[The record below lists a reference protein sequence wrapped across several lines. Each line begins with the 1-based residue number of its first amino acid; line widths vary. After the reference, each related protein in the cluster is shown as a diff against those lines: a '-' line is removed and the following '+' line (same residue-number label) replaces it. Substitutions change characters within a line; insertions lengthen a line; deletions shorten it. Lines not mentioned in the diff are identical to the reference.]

1 MAFAH
6 LAENVQCQKILETGA
21 DGVKL
26 VTFERGGAALPGVL
40 TDKGVLDLAAASVGK
55 KMAITSVLQVV
66 SDPAALALARELA
79 TGAKAELWQ
88 PLAGCKLLAPIPNPA
103 RNIFCVG
110 RNYKLHIEEGARARG
125 VPPTFPSVPEYF
137 TKPPTGVIGPGAEI
151 DLHSKETK
159 QLDYEVELAMVI
171 GRRCRDLS
179 VAEAMNAVVGY
190 TIVNDVSARDL
201 QRAHGQWFKGKG
213 LDTFCP
219 IGPCIVTSDEFG
231 DPSGRRI
238 SLRVNGEIRQDSSTA
253 DLLFNCATLVS
264 ALSAGLTLLPGDII
278 ATGTPSGVALGMTP
292 QAWLKDG
299 DVVEAE
305 VEGIGVL
312 KNTVRDMSKR

>member
-1 MAFAH
+1 
-6 LAENVQCQKILETGA
+6 L
-21 DGVKL
+21 KL
-26 VTFERGGAALPGVL
+26 ITFERGGTALPGLL
-40 TDKGVLDLAAASVGK
+40 TDKGVLDLAAASAGQK
-55 KMAITSVLQVV
+55 TPLASVLQLV
-66 SDPAALALARELA
+66 SDPAARELA
-79 TGAKAELWQ
+79 GQLAKSAKADLWQ
-88 PLAGCKLLAPIPNPA
+88 PLANCKLLAPIPYPA
-103 RNIFCVG
+103 RNVFCVG

-125 VPPTFPSVPEYF
+125 VPPSFPTVPEYF
-137 TKPPTGVIGPGAEI
+137 TKPPTAVIGPGDEI
-151 DLHSKETK
+151 RLDPKLTQ

-179 VAEAMNAVVGY
+179 MAEAMGAVVGY

-219 IGPCIVTSDEFG
+219 IGPTIVTSDEFG
-231 DPSGRRI
+231 DPSGHRI
-238 SLRVNGEIRQDSSTA
+238 ALRVNGDTRQDSSTA

-292 QAWLKDG
+292 QLWLKDG

-312 KNTVRDMSKR
+312 KNVVRDVSKR

>member
-1 MAFAH
+1 
-6 LAENVQCQKILETGA
+6 
-21 DGVKL
+21 VKL
-26 VTFERGGAALPGVL
+26 VTFERGGAAQPGVL
-40 TDKGVLDLAAASVGK
+40 ADKGVLDLAAASAGGK
-55 KMAITSVLQVV
+55 IAITSVRQILT
-66 SDPAALALARELA
+66 DPAARDFAAELA
-79 TGAKAELWQ
+79 TKAKAEFWQ
-88 PLAGCKLLAPIPNPA
+88 PLAGCKLLAPIPDPA

-125 VPPTFPSVPEYF
+125 VPPTFPTVPEYF
-137 TKPPTGVIGPGAEI
+137 TKPPTAVIGEGAEI
-151 DLHSKETK
+151 ELHPKLTQ

-179 VAEAMNAVVGY
+179 VKEALGAVAGY

-219 IGPCIVTSDEFG
+219 IGPCIVTADEFG
-231 DPSGRRI
+231 DPSGHRI
-238 SLRVNGEIRQDSSTA
+238 ALRVNGSIRQDSSTS

-292 QAWLKDG
+292 QLWLKDG

-312 KNTVRDMSKR
+312 KNVVRDVSKR